1 MYQCKWEIDSLASFL
16 RLSWGYWEATNG
28 DTLMI
33 NDNWLTAVQQ
43 IMTVLQEQSRP
54 TIAADGSINQQSYTY
69 QPTGSR
75 AVSLSFFVPDNR
87 RTNYCWEDMV
97 HLLRQLD

>member
-1 MYQCKWEIDSLASFL
+1 
-16 RLSWGYWEATNG
+16 
-28 DTLMI
+28 MI

-75 AVSLSFFVPDNR
+75 AVSLSFFINLIIDGPITVGRIWFTFCGNWISEIRLPSIG
-87 RTNYCWEDMV
+87 
-97 HLLRQLD
+97 